1 MIVHAFAQLPGNSH
15 FTETN
20 LVTDMHAH
28 PALEVVI
35 AREGTFMLTTP
46 TAKRTGLRAAIIP
59 AHRPHALHAR
69 AATVDILLW
78 ESVLLDTPRLV
89 DELPPLLQAPHCTD
103 TQRAAQLFA
112 QLSAVRIESYYRRYD
127 ERVEAVLHQL
137 HRAAPADL
145 PNLRTLARQTYL
157 SPDRLS
163 HLFST
168 QTGLPLQRYLIWLR
182 LKHSVHNL
190 LHERMHLTAAAH
202 AAGFYDAAHFSRLFR
217 AHFGLAPFA
226 VYNSGIVQG

>member
-1 MIVHAFAQLPGNSH
+1 MIVHTFDQLPGSSH

-35 AREGTFMLTTP
+35 AREGTFTLTTP

-59 AHRPHALHAR
+59 AHQLHALHAQ
-69 AATVDILLW
+69 AATVDLLMW
-78 ESVLLDTPRLV
+78 EAVLLDTRRLI
-89 DELPPLLQAPHCTD
+89 DELPSSLQTAYNTD
-103 TQRAAQLFA
+103 AQRAAQLSA
-112 QLSAVRIESYYRRYD
+112 QLSATRIAPYYRRYD
-127 ERVEAVLHQL
+127 ERVEAVLHRL

-145 PNLRTLARQTYL
+145 PDLCTLARQTHL

-163 HLFST
+163 HLFSA

-182 LKHSVHNL
+182 LKHSVHYL

-202 AAGFYDAAHFSRLFR
+202 AAGFYDVAHFSRLFR
-217 AHFGLAPFA
+217 AHFGLAPSA
-226 VYNSGIVQG
+226 VYNSGIVQE